1 MGMGFEKDFILEN
14 QFPFSMPDSLSRL
27 RLKIFKSLLFL
38 RPYSYDPP
46 SGETDEECPI
56 EIQEQASHEVF
67 PFPPRFPARTYIR
80 I

>member
-27 RLKIFKSLLFL
+27 RLKICL
-38 RPYSYDPP
+38 RVYCSYSYDPP